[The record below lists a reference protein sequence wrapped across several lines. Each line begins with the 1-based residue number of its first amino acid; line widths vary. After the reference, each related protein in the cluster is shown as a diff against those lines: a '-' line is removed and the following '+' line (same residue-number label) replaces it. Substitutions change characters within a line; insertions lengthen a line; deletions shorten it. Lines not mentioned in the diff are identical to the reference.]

1 MSDKSKISPVSSSTG
16 GYETAPRPGQPGNQN
31 ERRPGPS
38 PRSDHPTGP
47 NAPYTADDSD
57 GPAAIK
63 HDAQGQYAK
72 SQAKPNPGGLVS
84 ANPVVLSKDGEAS
97 PEGGHGRERD
107 PETQR

>member
-1 MSDKSKISPVSSSTG
+1 MSDKSKNSP
-16 GYETAPRPGQPGNQN
+16 ETAPRPGQPGNQN

-38 PRSDHPTGP
+38 PLSDHPTGP
-47 NAPYTADDSD
+47 HEPYSADDSD
-57 GPAAIK
+57 GPAAK
-63 HDAQGQYAK
+63 QDAKGQYAN

-107 PETQR
+107 SETQR